1 MNRIT
6 TIVGAG
12 AVLDFDL
19 PKDAL
24 WPSTENITNAIRGIK
39 EHNALTKKEIVEIEQ
54 IYQILLNDYPI
65 QPNFELIFHVLEMFV
80 AYGWVWQHPTRLPK
94 TTKMYPVFAPFT
106 APKWL
111 LDKDNVEQAL
121 NLVILRIMDIV
132 NGYNAPYLADMSTN
146 SWYRDFWRNYEG
158 AWDVFNLNYDTTI
171 EHTLDDCEDGYD
183 VIHGQPEFQH
193 FVPQKLWQNKRG
205 CSTMNHIHGCIE
217 FFDSHYKD
225 DVYKKEVIKYGF
237 HDLYKYPS
245 YEKVRGMYIGYGKSR
260 PSNQAGEQFVNT
272 PIITG
277 LMKTDK
283 FNILPFAFYHGHLYN
298 CVMRNNSLLVIGY
311 SFGDLYINQLIERME
326 LIHGDRKRVVLI
338 DYWKLSVDDDVIDE
352 ITDDEER
359 NRCVRYC
366 MSQKVKGF
374 EINDGVGTFL
384 CRMTGETDFDNAVCS
399 FKHFDRKGPMV
410 SKNGCLML
418 LIGGFKMASK
428 YKDEIYGF
436 LNS

>member
-19 PKDAL
+19 PRDAIR
-24 WPSTENITNAIRGIK
+24 PSTENITNAIRGVK
-39 EHNALTKKEIVEIEQ
+39 EKNLLTNKEIVEIEQ

-121 NLVILRIMDIV
+121 DLVILRIMDIV

-146 SWYRDFWRNYEG
+146 AWYRDFWKNYEG

-183 VIHGQPEFQH
+183 VILGQPEFQH
-193 FVPQKLWQNKRG
+193 FVPQKLWHNKRG
-205 CSTMNHIHGCIE
+205 CSTMSHLHGCIE

-245 YEKVRGMYIGYGKSR
+245 YEKVRGMYIGYGKSK

-277 LMKTDK
+277 LIKTDK
-283 FNILPFAFYHGHLYN
+283 LNTLPFAFYHSHLYN
-298 CVMRNNSLLVIGY
+298 CIMRNNSLLVIGY

-338 DYWKLSVDDDVIDE
+338 DYWKLSVDDDMIDE
-352 ITDDEER
+352 ITDDKER
-359 NRCVRYC
+359 NRCVRDW

-374 EINDGVGTFL
+374 EINDGVGIFL
-384 CRMTGETDFDNAVCS
+384 CRMTGETEYDNAVRS
-399 FKHFDRKGPMV
+399 FKRFDRKKPMI

-418 LIGGFKMASK
+418 FIGGFKTASM
-428 YKDEIYGF
+428 YRDEIYKF